1 MPGPILTSKVSL
13 LNEHET
19 MRLIGLVEAIDKRLN
34 ARSETDAKLAELKRT
49 VAPGAVLDRL

>member
-19 MRLIGLVEAIDKRLN
+19 TRLIALVEAIAKRLDV
-34 ARSETDAKLAELKRT
+34 RSETDAKLAELKRT
-49 VAPGAVLDRL
+49 VALGAVLDRL